1 MKTIRFALLLVSV
14 VYAIS
19 LYAQPTADEAR
30 LYQLIMEYRA
40 SKGLPSIPLSVSLT
54 KVAQIH
60 AKDMY
65 LYFDEI
71 PKGCNG
77 HSWSKHGPWKKCD
90 YYPDHRNAQGMW
102 DKPRELTSYPGNGY
116 EIAYGSNYTPPCTPE
131 GALDGWKHSPLHNAV
146 IINANGWA
154 ASQWNAIGVGIY
166 KGCACVW
173 FGKEQDPVGTYSAT
187 DYVKNNQNTSASS
200 NNQQSARKVQVPQAS
215 NTNAWTKEELCAANT
230 AATCSYM
237 TQLERDVMLYLNLA
251 RLYPKKFAK
260 LEVENYEHAQGF
272 GVYPTFPQYKRS
284 LLETLYSMAPV
295 QAFYPHHDFY
305 LLAYC
310 WAEESGRLGIKGH
323 DRVTCKK
330 TIGVANSTACAECC
344 SYGVY
349 TAIDIT
355 LQWLIDDQVPS
366 LGHRINC
373 LNPIYSKAGIS
384 FLPHSTAKYSTV
396 LDLSNAPDDDET
408 YSYICTY
415 PESMANRTSQ
425 QTTQQ
430 TTQQASQSTDR
441 QTSQS
446 DRTTNTYKRTP
457 RTFDKNVWTHLS
469 LQYSPKADAGLMLG
483 VCSNIVGGYV
493 SGRYNIGAPLM
504 HGEFKPA
511 AADNTF
517 GINSWSVDGGLMFR
531 ICQEVFLYAGV
542 GYESYESAGTKFKAS
557 SQLQGANIEAGL
569 IINIHGKSGKG
580 FTITGGYN
588 TMLNK
593 DYFSAMAPLTNIVAG
608 IGFML

>member
-1 MKTIRFALLLVSV
+1 MKTIRFALLMVSV

-71 PKGCNG
+71 PNGCNG

-116 EIAYGSNYTPPCTPE
+116 EIAHGYVPPTSGICTPE
-131 GALDGWKHSPLHNAV
+131 GALEGWKHSPLHNAV

-154 ASQWNAIGVGIY
+154 SSQWNAIGVGMY
-166 KGCACVW
+166 KGSACVW
-173 FGKEQDPVGTYSAT
+173 FGVEQDPAGTYSAA
-187 DYVKNNQNTSASS
+187 DYVNNKHNTSASS
-200 NNQQSARKVQVPQAS
+200 NSQQSSNKVQTPQAS
-215 NTNAWTKEELCAANT
+215 NTNAWTNEELCAANT
-230 AATCSYM
+230 AATCPYM
-237 TQLERDVMLYLNLA
+237 TQLERDVMMYINLA
-251 RLYPKKFAK
+251 RLYPKKFARI
-260 LEVENYEHAQGF
+260 EVEDYEHAEGL
-272 GVYPTFPQYKRS
+272 GVYPSFPQYKQS
-284 LLETLYSMAPV
+284 LLKMLNSMEPAQALYPRYEYY
-295 QAFYPHHDFY
+295 QA
-305 LLAYC
+305 AYC
-310 WAEESGRLGIKGH
+310 WAEESGRLGISGH
-323 DRVTCKK
+323 SRVSCETLN
-330 TIGVANSTACAECC
+330 VAECC
-344 SYGVY
+344 SYVVH

-355 LQWLIDDQVPS
+355 LQWLIDDNVPS

-373 LNPIYSKAGIS
+373 LNPEYSKAGIS
-384 FLPHSTAKYSTV
+384 YMPHSTAGQCTV
-396 LDLSNAPDDDET
+396 LDLNHAPDDDET
-408 YSYICTY
+408 YSYICTS
-415 PESMANRTSQ
+415 PESMAKHASKSSRT
-425 QTTQQ
+425 
-430 TTQQASQSTDR
+430 ASSHR
-441 QTSQS
+441 HASGAY
-446 DRTTNTYKRTP
+446 NK
-457 RTFDKNVWTHLS
+457 KVWTHLS
-469 LQYSPKADAGLMLG
+469 LQYSPKADAGLMFG
-483 VCSNIVGGYV
+483 VCGNIVGGYV
-493 SGRYNIGAPLM
+493 SGRYNIGLPLM
-504 HGEFKPA
+504 RGNFKPA

-517 GINSWSVDGGLMFR
+517 GINSWSVDGGLLFR
-531 ICQEVFLYAGV
+531 LCQTVFLYAGA

-557 SQLQGANIEAGL
+557 PHLQGANVEAGL
-569 IINIHGKSGKG
+569 IINIHGRSGKG